1 MKSDYP
7 PTDQCESSFFDDSW
21 QYVDIDVVSWN
32 NYSAGKDRYK
42 EMAKDQYDIIHC
54 EDVVDDNYFEF
65 MEKPVLFGE
74 NGYEPYMDCDYTG
87 FIKDLMATTFS
98 GAASAGMSWDE
109 SKNRAHWFWMGKLRN
124 FLESEFLY
132 SPGVNLNAES
142 WVPGREVSNS
152 PAEKSE
158 VIYLSKSIDDQKL
171 IGVIMNRTWNY
182 YTIGQGGDCDIVP
195 SIDKLTTDLL
205 NFNDV
210 GCTGDPLK
218 IPNMGS
224 EKRYKIEY
232 YDPVNVS
239 LINQEIVYSGLSG
252 NLHLESYPNLTSS
265 RPIVFFKAWRKPV
278 FGDEQSF
285 FTSLPEDLNYG
296 ETKTSVPTQSVSI
309 TDSDDM
315 EILSNDISYIQPYSV
330 SIHPNPTEGVLT
342 VNFSVNS
349 DFSIEIFDMMGN
361 VIYWVDGK
369 GTSVNFDI
377 ESIEA
382 GTYMLKVNK
391 FLTYKLIKI

>member
-1 MKSDYP
+1 M
-7 PTDQCESSFFDDSW
+7 
-21 QYVDIDVVSWN
+21 
-32 NYSAGKDRYK
+32 
-42 EMAKDQYDIIHC
+42 
-54 EDVVDDNYFEF
+54 
-65 MEKPVLFGE
+65 
-74 NGYEPYMDCDYTG
+74 
-87 FIKDLMATTFS
+87 
-98 GAASAGMSWDE
+98 
-109 SKNRAHWFWMGKLRN
+109 
-124 FLESEFLY
+124 
-132 SPGVNLNAES
+132 
-142 WVPGREVSNS
+142 
-152 PAEKSE
+152 
-158 VIYLSKSIDDQKL
+158 
-171 IGVIMNRTWNY
+171 
-182 YTIGQGGDCDIVP
+182 
-195 SIDKLTTDLL
+195 
-205 NFNDV
+205 
-210 GCTGDPLK
+210 
-218 IPNMGS
+218 
-224 EKRYKIEY
+224 
-232 YDPVNVS
+232 
-239 LINQEIVYSGLSG
+239 
-252 NLHLESYPNLTSS
+252 TSS